1 MEGAAEIGAGER
13 NGKRKAKTRLVQLI
27 DRDNR
32 ERSRL
37 CLPFAPRRI
46 GIGPVDVPL
55 LGRRGYHSG
64 VEASKADSIS
74 RLSAR

>member
-1 MEGAAEIGAGER
+1 MEGAAEIGARER
-13 NGKRKAKTRLVQLI
+13 NGKRKAKARLVQLI

-37 CLPFAPRRI
+37 CLLFALRRI
-46 GIGPVDVPL
+46 GVGPVDVPL
-55 LGRRGYHSG
+55 LGRRDYHSG
-64 VEASKADSIS
+64 VKASKAHSIS